1 MFSEHF
7 RETLKMLLI
16 FYENKTW
23 LTECLQSSK
32 TGMIEQVLIRNNM
45 MRAYGQILSNKG
57 SSGVDGMSVKELYQV
72 SDVPIA

>member
-1 MFSEHF
+1 
-7 RETLKMLLI
+7 
-16 FYENKTW
+16 
-23 LTECLQSSK
+23 
-32 TGMIEQVLIRNNM
+32 MIEQVLNRNNM